1 MHVAMEG
8 AGRHALHRG
17 IAGSN
22 ALRWGHCAHGK
33 KRLTDTMAWT
43 SLVFFLKC
51 FVLFLSF
58 FLIYYY
64 KTMDR
69 RDFFLFFDY
78 LAGAITF

>member
-1 MHVAMEG
+1 M
-8 AGRHALHRG
+8 
-17 IAGSN
+17 
-22 ALRWGHCAHGK
+22 
-33 KRLTDTMAWT
+33 
-43 SLVFFLKC
+43 FFLKC